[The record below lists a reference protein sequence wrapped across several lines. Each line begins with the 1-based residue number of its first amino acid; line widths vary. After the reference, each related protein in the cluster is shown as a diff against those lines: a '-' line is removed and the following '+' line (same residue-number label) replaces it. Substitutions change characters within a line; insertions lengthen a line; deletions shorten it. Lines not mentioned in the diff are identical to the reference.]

1 MYYFV
6 EYMYNLG
13 MYRNLIYEYVNL
25 SLIFLLDGI
34 MGRI

>member
-25 SLIFLLDGI
+25 CLIFLLDGI